1 MSGECGRGTQK
12 GRVIVG
18 IQDSVAGLQ
27 ALRRAVEEARRRRA
41 TVYLVR
47 VLNSAG
53 RYPGGAMWPVEP
65 LVWATEHA
73 QDALAKALGG
83 APRDVELRVVALEGA
98 VAPAL
103 VGFAD
108 REDDLLVVGDAQR
121 PGVRR
126 LWSGRVARHCAR
138 RSTCPVLVVPP
149 PALSRVDG
157 RVLTRELRRVVEAA

>member
-1 MSGECGRGTQK
+1 MGGGRGHGTHER
-12 GRVIVG
+12 RVIVG

-27 ALRRAVEEARRRRA
+27 ALRRGVEEARRRGA

-47 VLNSAG
+47 VLNSAS

-65 LVWATEHA
+65 LAWATEHA
-73 QDALAKALGG
+73 QEALTKAFGG
-83 APRDVELRVVALEGA
+83 FPRDVEVRTVALEGA
-98 VAPAL
+98 VGAAL

-108 REDDLLVVGDAQR
+108 RDDDLLVVGDAQR
-121 PGVRR
+121 PGLRR
-126 LWSGRVARHCAR
+126 PWSGRVARHCAR

-157 RVLTRELRRVVEAA
+157 RALTRQLRRLVDAA